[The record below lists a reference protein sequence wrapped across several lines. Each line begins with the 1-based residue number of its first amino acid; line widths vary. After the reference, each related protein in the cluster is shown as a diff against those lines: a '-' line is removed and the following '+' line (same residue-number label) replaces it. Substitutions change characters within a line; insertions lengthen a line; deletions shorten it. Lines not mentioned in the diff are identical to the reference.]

1 MIRIEVPATSANLGS
16 GFDCLGLAL
25 TMYNQVWMEE
35 ADGVEIISRD
45 GLSIPVDESNLI
57 YWSAKKLYER
67 CSRRLPGLHIEQ
79 QSDIP
84 MARGLGSSSA
94 CIVAGLL
101 GANRFLGSPLSM
113 QELVNLACEIE
124 GHPDNIAPAFLG
136 GLATSVFNSKGGIS
150 AAK

>member
-57 YWSAKKLYER
+57 YWSAKKRYSHGQRPGQQLGLY
-67 CSRRLPGLHIEQ
+67 CGGT
-79 QSDIP
+79 
-84 MARGLGSSSA
+84 AGS
-94 CIVAGLL
+94 
-101 GANRFLGSPLSM
+101 
-113 QELVNLACEIE
+113 
-124 GHPDNIAPAFLG
+124 
-136 GLATSVFNSKGGIS
+136 
-150 AAK
+150 

>member
-67 CSRRLPGLHIEQ
+67 CSRSFPACI
-79 QSDIP
+79 
-84 MARGLGSSSA
+84 SSSKA
-94 CIVAGLL
+94 IFPWPEAGQQFGLYC
-101 GANRFLGSPLSM
+101 GGTAGS
-113 QELVNLACEIE
+113 
-124 GHPDNIAPAFLG
+124 
-136 GLATSVFNSKGGIS
+136 
-150 AAK
+150 

>member
-57 YWSAKKLYER
+57 YWSAK
-67 CSRRLPGLHIEQ
+67 SFMNGAPGGFPACI
-79 QSDIP
+79 
-84 MARGLGSSSA
+84 SSSKA
-94 CIVAGLL
+94 IFPWPEAWAAVRLVLWRDCW
-101 GANRFLGSPLSM
+101 
-113 QELVNLACEIE
+113 ELTAFWA
-124 GHPDNIAPAFLG
+124 APYPCR
-136 GLATSVFNSKGGIS
+136 NW
-150 AAK
+150 

>member
-84 MARGLGSSSA
+84 MARGLA
-94 CIVAGLL
+94 AARLVLWRDCW
-101 GANRFLGSPLSM
+101 
-113 QELVNLACEIE
+113 ELTAFWA
-124 GHPDNIAPAFLG
+124 APYPCR
-136 GLATSVFNSKGGIS
+136 NW
-150 AAK
+150 

>member
-16 GFDCLGLAL
+16 GFDSLGLAL

-67 CSRRLPGLHIEQ
+67 CSRSFPACHIEQ
-79 QSDIP
+79 QSEYS
-84 MARGLGSSSA
+84 MAQRPGQQLGLYCGGTAGS
-94 CIVAGLL
+94 
-101 GANRFLGSPLSM
+101 
-113 QELVNLACEIE
+113 
-124 GHPDNIAPAFLG
+124 
-136 GLATSVFNSKGGIS
+136 
-150 AAK
+150 

>member
-94 CIVAGLL
+94 
-101 GANRFLGSPLSM
+101 
-113 QELVNLACEIE
+113 
-124 GHPDNIAPAFLG
+124 APYPCR
-136 GLATSVFNSKGGIS
+136 NW
-150 AAK
+150 